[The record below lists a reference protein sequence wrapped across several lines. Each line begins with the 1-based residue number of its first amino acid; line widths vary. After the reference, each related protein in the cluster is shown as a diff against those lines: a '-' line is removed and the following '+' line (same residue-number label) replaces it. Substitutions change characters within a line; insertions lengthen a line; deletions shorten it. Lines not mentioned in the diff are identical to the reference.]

1 MDKVNGDSQPKHK
14 ILEDV
19 SLAGIAKHIHKLA
32 SSDNSTERYFA
43 CTDQH
48 LTWLVLFSFSQKDNS
63 NDWSWDINR
72 LYSCDNC
79 GINYYWYPCHIAAGI
94 PDFRTPGSGL
104 YDNLQKYNLPTPQAI
119 FDLTFLSV
127 RTYWRICW
135 VANIWETTLHS
146 LLSNV
151 NVLLVT
157 HVAYIGPFW
166 SNIPVCCLRQLS
178 S

>member
-1 MDKVNGDSQPKHK
+1 MYMCVNTMDKVNGDSQPKHK

-48 LTWLVLFSFSQKDNS
+48 LTLPSLSAKKIIVMTGAGISTGYIPVIIVVLIVIDT
-63 NDWSWDINR
+63 
-72 LYSCDNC
+72 
-79 GINYYWYPCHIAAGI
+79 HIAAGI

-157 HVAYIGPFW
+157 HVAYIGPF
-166 SNIPVCCLRQLS
+166 
-178 S
+178 